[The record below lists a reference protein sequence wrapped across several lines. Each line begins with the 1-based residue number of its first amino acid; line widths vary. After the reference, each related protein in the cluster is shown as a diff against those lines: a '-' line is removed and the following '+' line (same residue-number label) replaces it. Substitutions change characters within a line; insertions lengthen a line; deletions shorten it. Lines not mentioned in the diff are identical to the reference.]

1 MSEGIVLRKH
11 QQGLSLIGL
20 LIVGGLLAFA
30 LLLAFRSVPAVTE
43 YMAIQ
48 RVIKAVADEGNQGG
62 TMADLRRSF
71 DRRANIDDIS
81 TITGRDLDIYKQG
94 GMVVIEA
101 EYERRVPIAGNVSL
115 LFEFHATTLGR

>member
-1 MSEGIVLRKH
+1 MKEGIVLRSR
-11 QQGLSLIGL
+11 QRGVSLLGL

-43 YMAIQ
+43 YMAVQ
-48 RVIKAVADEGNQGG
+48 RIIKTVADEGNQGA

-71 DRRANIDDIS
+71 DQRAYIDRVE

-94 GMVVIEA
+94 GVVVIEA
-101 EYERRVPIAGNVSL
+101 EYERRVPIAGNVYL
-115 LFEFHATTLGR
+115 LFDFHATTLGR

>member
-1 MSEGIVLRKH
+1 MKEGIVLRNR
-11 QQGLSLIGL
+11 QRGVSLLGL

-43 YMAIQ
+43 YMAVQ
-48 RVIKAVADEGNQGG
+48 RIIKTVADEGNQGA

-71 DRRANIDDIS
+71 DQRAYIDRVE

-94 GMVVIEA
+94 GVVVIEA
-101 EYERRVPIAGNVSL
+101 EYERRVPIAGNVYL
-115 LFEFHATTLGR
+115 LFDFHATTLGR